1 MSALFAALLGYNPVR
16 TLLTPAGVLWS
27 LPRANAAALTGRQFF
42 PVLVAGPF
50 HHGLVIVF
58 TTAIAVIGAVIS
70 AMRGRQYYYE
80 EPGVAGSSGSGGT
93 SSTAHRNQPTAAR
106 ATVPATDR
114 PAAATHRW
122 RALLRRSWLQRDSPA
137 TTARRRVPRCG
148 VVSAA
153 AAPVLLVTGWTVA
166 AGLQPRSFDPIAGT
180 VSALAAVGAA
190 DRWVMSLAFAAAG
203 ACEVITGL
211 ALRPAAAPGRL
222 ILMAGGLAGLLV
234 AANPEHAGGSLAH
247 ACWAAVGFAAL
258 VAWPGGAWRR
268 GPSVPWGL
276 RPAVSA
282 LAVGL
287 MLGLLAWFG
296 AELAAGGG
304 QIGLAERVMGVAQ
317 AGWPLVVVLSCR
329 PSETRRH
336 RRLRRGRLRD
346 AARSVRA
353 RPRELLGAPRAHHV
367 RHRDDLRQLRS
378 CAPTSGQSSPAPNCG
393 WWSPPRSCGGC

>member
-16 TLLTPAGVLWS
+16 TLLTPAGALRS
-27 LPRANAAALTGRQFF
+27 LPRADAAALTGRQFF
-42 PVLVAGPF
+42 PDLIAGPF

-70 AMRGRQYYYE
+70 AMRGRQYYE
-80 EPGVAGSSGSGGT
+80 EPGVAGSPGSGAT
-93 SSTAHRNQPTAAR
+93 SSTAHRNRPTAAR
-106 ATVPATDR
+106 ATVPAIDR
-114 PAAATHRW
+114 PGAETCRW

-137 TTARRRVPRCG
+137 TTAVRRVPRWG

-296 AELAAGGG
+296 AELVAGGG

-329 PSETRRH
+329 LRATRRPH
-336 RRLRRGRLRD
+336 ASRKPMGAGPLRL
-346 AARSVRA
+346 AAVP
-353 RPRELLGAPRAHHV
+353 RP
-367 RHRDDLRQLRS
+367 
-378 CAPTSGQSSPAPNCG
+378 
-393 WWSPPRSCGGC
+393 